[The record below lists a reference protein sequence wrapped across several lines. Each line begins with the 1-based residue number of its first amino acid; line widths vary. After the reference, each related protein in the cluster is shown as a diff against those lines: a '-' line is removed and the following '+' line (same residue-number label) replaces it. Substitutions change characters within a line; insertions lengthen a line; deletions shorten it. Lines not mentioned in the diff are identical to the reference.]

1 MIRTARPGDL
11 PELRRIIV
19 EAFGQSTMH
28 YLLER
33 RFGTIGGRSWEL
45 RKADEIE
52 SFYRAHPDGV
62 LVTEEEGRIL
72 GFVSFHLDPERGM
85 GKIGNNAVDPEYQ
98 NRGIG
103 TRQIARVLEILRER
117 GMKIAEVQTGLADD
131 YGPARCMY
139 EKCGFKPTMEFVTYH
154 ASLD

>member
-1 MIRTARPGDL
+1 MIRRARPGDL

-19 EAFGQSTMH
+19 EAFGKRTMH

-33 RFGTIGGRSWEL
+33 RFGPIGGRSWDL

-52 SFYRAHPDGV
+52 SFYRYHPEGV

-72 GFVSFHLDPERGM
+72 GFVSFQLDPDRRM

-98 NRGIG
+98 NQGIG
-103 TRQIARVLEILRER
+103 TKQIARALDILKER
-117 GMKIAEVQTGLADD
+117 GMNIVEVQTGLADD
-131 YGPARCMY
+131 YAPARHMY
-139 EKCGFKPTMEFVTYH
+139 EKCGFEPTMEFVTYH

>member
-1 MIRTARPGDL
+1 MIRKARDGDL

-28 YLLER
+28 YLLEK
-33 RFGTIGGRSWEL
+33 RFGPISGRSWDL

-52 SFYRAHPDGV
+52 TFYRSHPDNV
-62 LVTEEEGRIL
+62 LVTEDKGRVL
-72 GFVSFHLDPERGM
+72 GFVSFILDQERKI
-85 GKIGNNAVDPEYQ
+85 GKIGNNAVDPEHQ

-103 TRQIARVLEILRER
+103 TEQIVKTMGILKER
-117 GMKIAEVQTGLADD
+117 GMKVVEVQTGLAEE
-131 YGPARCMY
+131 YGPARRIY
-139 EKCGFKPTMEFVTYH
+139 EKCGFEPTMEFLTYH

>member
-1 MIRTARPGDL
+1 MIRKARDRDL
-11 PELRRIIV
+11 PELKRIIV

-33 RFGTIGGRSWEL
+33 RFGPIGGRSWDL

-52 SFYRAHPDGV
+52 TFYRSHPENV
-62 LVTEEEGRIL
+62 LVTEKKGRIL
-72 GFVSFHLDPERGM
+72 GFISFSLDQERKI
-85 GKIGNNAVDPEYQ
+85 GKIGNNAVAPEHQ

-103 TRQIARVLEILRER
+103 TEQIVKTMGILKER
-117 GMKIAEVQTGLADD
+117 GMKVVEVQTGLTEE
-131 YGPARCMY
+131 YGPARHMY
-139 EKCGFKPTMEFVTYH
+139 EKCGFEPTMEFLTYH